1 MSITSERIKSSRLAN
16 GLTMDELAE
25 KLSAGKSTIASW
37 ENGSREPKQGKLK
50 ELSEILQVDY
60 AYLLGIQDEPV
71 KVTIKPITLKETFLT
86 DDDLQ
91 IFKKLDGIKEKYNK
105 NDNIDLLNQVSALI
119 EENNLL
125 RDFAEKAIKQYNYDF
140 QYRLQEM
147 IDVLKKPK

>member
-1 MSITSERIKSSRLAN
+1 M
-16 GLTMDELAE
+16 
-25 KLSAGKSTIASW
+25 
-37 ENGSREPKQGKLK
+37 
-50 ELSEILQVDY
+50 V
-60 AYLLGIQDEPV
+60 
-71 KVTIKPITLKETFLT
+71 
-86 DDDLQ
+86 
-91 IFKKLDGIKEKYNK
+91 KYNK